1 MIDSHCHLADDV
13 FAADLPEVIDRT
25 KQAGFERV
33 MVILDGG
40 NAQEEQQA
48 ARVHELWDDVRVS
61 IGVHP
66 HHAQKFNGNALGSAA
81 VVREQ
86 IKRTPYARAV
96 GEIGLDYHYDYSPRP
111 VQQAVFRAQLRLA
124 RELKL
129 PVVIHSREAD
139 SDTIDAL
146 KTAGGSDVKGV
157 MHCFSGTVELA
168 SAALDL
174 GYYLSFAGILTFP
187 SANELRQIARQVP
200 LDRLLLETDSP
211 FLTPAPHRSERN
223 EPFRMKQ
230 TAETLAGIKG
240 ISVAELDR
248 VTTANFHTLFRP

>member
-1 MIDSHCHLADDV
+1 MIDSHCHLADEI
-13 FAADLPEVIDRT
+13 FAPDLPEVIDRT

-33 MVILDGG
+33 MVILDAG
-40 NAQEEQQA
+40 NAKEEAQGKRA
-48 ARVHELWDDVRVS
+48 HELWDEIRVAV
-61 IGVHP
+61 GVHP
-66 HHAQKFNGNALGSAA
+66 HQTSRFNGNALGAVA

-86 IKRTPYARAV
+86 IARTPYARAV

-139 SDTIDAL
+139 TDTIAAL
-146 KTAGGSDVKGV
+146 KSAGGGEVKGV
-157 MHCFSGTVELA
+157 VHCFSGTVELA
-168 SAALDL
+168 SEALDL
-174 GYYLSFAGILTFP
+174 GFYISFAGILTFP
-187 SANELRQIARQVP
+187 NASDLRNIARQVP

-230 TAETLAGIKG
+230 TAETLAALKG
-240 ISVAELDR
+240 VPVAELDR